1 MTLQCGRVSYSFME
15 NPFLILQLQLHFKEG
30 KDRPSVLFRPLLV
43 QPLWKGRC
51 HQRQFN
57 NVGNQSTNY
66 IYVMTL

>member
-15 NPFLILQLQLHFKEG
+15 NPLLILQLQLHFKEG
-30 KDRPSVLFRPLLV
+30 KEQTLCSLQPLLA
-43 QPLWKGRC
+43 QPLWKGRR